1 MPASVAM
8 TLAVVLAGV
17 VGACVGLW
25 LAIKARARLSVAR
38 RTRAQEL
45 DRIRAT
51 AEREALTLRREVEVA
66 AREEALVLR
75 SEAEP
80 SLRNRQVELAEVE
93 TALAGRAVFLD
104 EEARALDELRKNLS
118 DREVPLKDLER
129 ERQASQ
135 AETSKLAKDR
145 RVALE
150 RAAGVSA
157 AQVTQELAE
166 IEIEEARGLAEAT
179 VRNASEGGS
188 STDVSRGAKRL
199 MGISG
204 GRLAERFYSERV
216 QSIIVLPD
224 NRGPH
229 AGLDV
234 EDLKAIEG
242 AAGVTLAFT
251 DEGDGIRLE
260 GLDGVGREMAR
271 RCVARMLRKPGLRG
285 DAFAKVAREI
295 TAELEREIVERG
307 QRGFAML
314 KLERAHPEIVKL
326 VGRLNFRTS
335 YSQNQW
341 EHAVEAGF
349 LCGMMAGELG
359 LDVKI
364 ARRAALLH
372 DIGKALTHE
381 LDGSHALIGADYA
394 RRLGETEVVANAI
407 GAHHTD
413 EPFGSAYAHL
423 VAAADA
429 MSGGRPGSRRQSD
442 DNHMAKLGEI
452 ERIARGFR
460 GVGEAFAVQGG
471 REVRVYVEED
481 RISDLAA
488 VKLAADIAQS
498 ISREMTFPGQI
509 KVTVIREFNAV
520 EMAS

>member
-1 MPASVAM
+1 MTAGLAM
-8 TLAVVLAGV
+8 VLAGV
-17 VGACVGLW
+17 LGACVGLW
-25 LAIKARARLSVAR
+25 LAIRARTRVTLIQRA
-38 RTRAQEL
+38 RAQEIG
-45 DRIRAT
+45 RIRAT
-51 AEREALTLRREVEVA
+51 AEREALTLRRQVEVA
-66 AREEALVLR
+66 AREEALVSR

-80 SLRNRQVELAEVE
+80 GLRRRQVELAEME
-93 TALAGRAVFLD
+93 TALAGRAVFLN
-104 EEARALDELRKNLS
+104 EEARAVEELRTDLS
-118 DREVPLKDLER
+118 DREAPLKDLER
-129 ERQASQ
+129 EKRASD
-135 AETSKLAKDR
+135 AEVVKLASER
-145 RVALE
+145 RNALE
-150 RAAGVSA
+150 LAAKASA
-157 AQVTQELAE
+157 AQVVQGLVEL
-166 IEIEEARGLAEAT
+166 EIEEARGLAQEA

-204 GRLAERFYSERV
+204 GRMSERFYSERA
-216 QSIIVLPD
+216 QSIIALPE

-229 AGLDV
+229 AGLTDD
-234 EDLKAIEG
+234 DLKTVEG
-242 AAGVTLAFT
+242 ISGVTLAFT
-251 DEGDGIRLE
+251 DEGEGIRLE
-260 GLDGVGREMAR
+260 GLDGVGRELAR
-271 RCVARMLRKPGLRG
+271 RCIGRMLRKPGLRG
-285 DAFAKVAREI
+285 DALAKAAREI
-295 TAELEREIVERG
+295 TVELDREIVERG

-314 KLERAHPEIVKL
+314 KLERAHPDIVKL

-349 LCGMMAGELG
+349 LCGMMAAELG
-359 LDVKI
+359 LDIKV

-394 RRLGETEVVANAI
+394 RRLGETEIVANAI

-413 EPFGSAYAHL
+413 EPFGSPYAHL

-442 DNHMAKLGEI
+442 DNHMAKLAEI

-481 RISDLAA
+481 RIDDAAA
-488 VKLAADIAQS
+488 VKLASDIAQA